1 MHYKLYV
8 KINNI
13 VKLNKKKKSNQIKKK
28 KNEVIV
34 DKNLTLKLFPVI
46 QYIDV
51 VSLLLLVC
59 RQIVYLK
66 ASLSKCFNNNNNN
79 FIYIALKSNNCPK
92 RYLIT
97 K

>member
-1 MHYKLYV
+1 MHYKLCV

-13 VKLNKKKKSNQIKKK
+13 VKLNKKKINQIKFKKMKKK
-28 KNEVIV
+28 KNEVII

-59 RQIVYLK
+59 RQIV
-66 ASLSKCFNNNNNN
+66 
-79 FIYIALKSNNCPK
+79 
-92 RYLIT
+92 
-97 K
+97 

>member
-1 MHYKLYV
+1 MHYKLCV

-13 VKLNKKKKSNQIKKK
+13 VKLNKKKSNQIKK

-59 RQIVYLK
+59 RQNVYLK
-66 ASLSKCFNNNNNN
+66 ASLSKCFH
-79 FIYIALKSNNCPK
+79 
-92 RYLIT
+92 
-97 K
+97 

>member
-13 VKLNKKKKSNQIKKK
+13 VKLNKKKSNQIKK

-59 RQIVYLK
+59 RQIV
-66 ASLSKCFNNNNNN
+66 
-79 FIYIALKSNNCPK
+79 
-92 RYLIT
+92 
-97 K
+97 

>member
-1 MHYKLYV
+1 MHYKLCV

-13 VKLNKKKKSNQIKKK
+13 VKLNKKNKSNQIKKNEK

-59 RQIVYLK
+59 RQIV
-66 ASLSKCFNNNNNN
+66 
-79 FIYIALKSNNCPK
+79 
-92 RYLIT
+92 
-97 K
+97 

>member
-1 MHYKLYV
+1 MHYKLCV

-13 VKLNKKKKSNQIKKK
+13 VKLNKKKNKSNQIKKK

-66 ASLSKCFNNNNNN
+66 ASLSKCFH
-79 FIYIALKSNNCPK
+79 
-92 RYLIT
+92 
-97 K
+97 

>member
-1 MHYKLYV
+1 MHYKLCV

-13 VKLNKKKKSNQIKKK
+13 VKMNKKKNKSNQIKKNEK

-59 RQIVYLK
+59 RQIV
-66 ASLSKCFNNNNNN
+66 
-79 FIYIALKSNNCPK
+79 
-92 RYLIT
+92 
-97 K
+97 

>member
-1 MHYKLYV
+1 MPYKLCV

-13 VKLNKKKKSNQIKKK
+13 VKLNKKNKSNQIKKNEKK

-59 RQIVYLK
+59 RQIV
-66 ASLSKCFNNNNNN
+66 
-79 FIYIALKSNNCPK
+79 
-92 RYLIT
+92 
-97 K
+97 

>member
-1 MHYKLYV
+1 MPYKLCV

-13 VKLNKKKKSNQIKKK
+13 VKLNKKINQIKLKKMKKK

-59 RQIVYLK
+59 RQIV
-66 ASLSKCFNNNNNN
+66 
-79 FIYIALKSNNCPK
+79 
-92 RYLIT
+92 
-97 K
+97 

>member
-1 MHYKLYV
+1 MHYKLCV

-13 VKLNKKKKSNQIKKK
+13 VKLNKKKSNQIKKK

-59 RQIVYLK
+59 RQIV
-66 ASLSKCFNNNNNN
+66 
-79 FIYIALKSNNCPK
+79 
-92 RYLIT
+92 
-97 K
+97 

>member
-1 MHYKLYV
+1 MPYKLCV

-13 VKLNKKKKSNQIKKK
+13 VKLNKKNKSNQIKKKWKKKK

-59 RQIVYLK
+59 RQIV
-66 ASLSKCFNNNNNN
+66 
-79 FIYIALKSNNCPK
+79 
-92 RYLIT
+92 
-97 K
+97 

>member
-1 MHYKLYV
+1 MPYKLCV

-13 VKLNKKKKSNQIKKK
+13 VKLNKKNKSNQIKKNEKKK
-28 KNEVIV
+28 KNKVIV

-59 RQIVYLK
+59 RQIV
-66 ASLSKCFNNNNNN
+66 
-79 FIYIALKSNNCPK
+79 
-92 RYLIT
+92 
-97 K
+97 

>member
-1 MHYKLYV
+1 MHYKLCV

-13 VKLNKKKKSNQIKKK
+13 VKLNKKKSNQIKK

-59 RQIVYLK
+59 RQIV
-66 ASLSKCFNNNNNN
+66 
-79 FIYIALKSNNCPK
+79 
-92 RYLIT
+92 
-97 K
+97 